1 MVGAAVVGA
10 AVVGA
15 AVVGA
20 AVVGTGALVVVD
32 GTGSGVKVVTTEVVV
47 LSVVVNCV
55 VVELVTVAPDVVV
68 VTLVATCL
76 KQANNSRVLISIV
89 SLSVGF
95 IGTMVIFLAKTA
107 NSAVSLPSL
116 SFSSKT

>member
-1 MVGAAVVGA
+1 MVV
-10 AVVGA
+10 
-15 AVVGA
+15 
-20 AVVGTGALVVVD
+20 TGAPGVVD

-76 KQANNSRVLISIV
+76 KQAFTSRVSISIM

-107 NSAVSLPSL
+107 NWAVSVPSS